1 MVEVC
6 EEGEEEEGEEEEEE
20 EEGEVA
26 IIKHVILALFL
37 RYLYR
42 FGSKCVGLHE

>member
-6 EEGEEEEGEEEEEE
+6 EEGEEEKGEEEEEE
-20 EEGEVA
+20 AEAA

-37 RYLYR
+37 RYLCR

>member
-6 EEGEEEEGEEEEEE
+6 EEGEEEEWE
-20 EEGEVA
+20 EEGEEEGEAA

-37 RYLYR
+37 RYLCR